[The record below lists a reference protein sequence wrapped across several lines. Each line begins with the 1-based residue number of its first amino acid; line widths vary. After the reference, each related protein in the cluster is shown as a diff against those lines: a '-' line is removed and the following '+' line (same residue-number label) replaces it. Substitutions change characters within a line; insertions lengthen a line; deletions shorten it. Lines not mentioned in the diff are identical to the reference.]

1 MMKWFVLCLCC
12 LVSTFCIGQ
21 KTEDY
26 KQQEKVFRTGL
37 KYNDLSVAKQALYNM
52 MAIDESATNLLDS
65 LAVLYYK
72 SNDPIN
78 CLLVCNDV
86 ISRSPSNMMILEIKA
101 ITEQNVGLLKE
112 ALSDYEKL
120 QSKSKE
126 EHHSYQIAAIQY
138 QLKRF
143 GECESTINSLL
154 LSPKIDEKKVNISLN
169 ERSQQEVPMKAA
181 LFNMKGVLY
190 LDLARKPEAKLMFQ
204 EALKI
209 MPDFQLPKGNLAALE
224 QQENLTSPETI
235 SSDNEPVE
243 EEQANSKK
251 RRK

>member
-1 MMKWFVLCLCC
+1 MMKWFVICLACM
-12 LVSTFCIGQ
+12 VSTFCNAQ
-21 KTEDY
+21 KTNEY
-26 KQQEKVFRTGL
+26 KLQEKVFRSGL
-37 KYNDLSVAKQALYNM
+37 KYNDLNVAKQALYNM

-78 CLLVCNDV
+78 CLLVCNDI

-101 ITEQNVGLLKE
+101 ITEQNIGFLKE

-120 QSKSKE
+120 QSNSQE
-126 EHHSYQIAAIQY
+126 EHHAYQIAAIQY

-154 LSPKIDEKKVNISLN
+154 LSPKVDEKIVNISLN

-181 LFNMKGVLY
+181 LYNMKGVLY
-190 LDLARKPEAKLMFQ
+190 LDLARKTEAKLMFQ
-204 EALKI
+204 EALKL
-209 MPDFQLPKGNLAALE
+209 MPDFQLPKGNLAAME
-224 QQENLTSPETI
+224 QQEKQESVEI
-235 SSDNEPVE
+235 VVEKEVE
-243 EEQANSKK
+243 EIEETKSKK
-251 RRK
+251 RKK